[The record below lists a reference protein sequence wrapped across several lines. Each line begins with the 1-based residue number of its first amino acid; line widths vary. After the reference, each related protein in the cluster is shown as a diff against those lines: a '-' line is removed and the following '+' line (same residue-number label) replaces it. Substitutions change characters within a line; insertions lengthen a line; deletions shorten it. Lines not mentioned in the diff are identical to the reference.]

1 MAELRKTGE
10 SQYEVLVDGQIIGQ
24 VWNWHGSWSAQ
35 AGGETYHGHK
45 SRKKAVERVER
56 IHRLAK

>member
-1 MAELRKTGE
+1 VGE

-24 VWNWHGSWSAQ
+24 VWNWHGTWSAQ
-35 AGGETYHGHK
+35 AGDKTYHGLK

-56 IHRLAK
+56 THRPAE